1 MTKLTIHSDCTNSPK
16 KRILRDLNIA
26 FAHAD
31 VEAILA
37 HFTDDIHW
45 QIVGETDLRGKETVR
60 TALEAMYDT
69 ITTELSIH
77 ATVTHGPEAAVH
89 GIITTQQGGS
99 FAFCDIYRFA
109 SPSANKIN
117 AMTSYVIA
125 MNRGD

>member
-1 MTKLTIHSDCTNSPK
+1 MTKLTIHADCTNSPK

-60 TALEAMYDT
+60 PALEAMHDT

-77 ATVTHGPEAAVH
+77 ATVTHGPEATVH
-89 GIITTQQGGS
+89 GVITTQQGGS
-99 FAFCDIYRFA
+99 SAFCDICRVA
-109 SPSANKIN
+109 SPSSNKIN

-125 MNRGD
+125 LNRGD

>member
-1 MTKLTIHSDCTNSPK
+1 MTKLTIHADCNNAPEK
-16 KRILRDLNIA
+16 HILRDLNIA

-31 VEAILA
+31 VEAILN

-45 QIVGETDLRGKETVR
+45 QIVGETDLRGNETVR
-60 TALEAMYDT
+60 TALEAMQDT
-69 ITTELSIH
+69 VTTELTIH
-77 ATVTHGPEAAVH
+77 ATVTHSPEAAVH
-89 GIITTQQGGS
+89 GVITTEQGGS

-125 MNRGD
+125 LNDGD